1 MGYIASLRVLTEGGY
16 EGGGAMVNYGRP
28 GPLGDKVEEVI
39 AGKVAELVARVGG
52 KSVDR
57 RDSGEKK

>member
-1 MGYIASLRVLTEGGY
+1 
-16 EGGGAMVNYGRP
+16 MVNYGRP

-52 KSVDR
+52 KSVDK